1 MLGIPLPEVLIAF
14 GQHMPFQI
22 RKPPLQILE
31 ELHTRFVVVGIHVER
46 HALGQ
51 SVPQQS
57 DVCLCERCGRWN
69 SHRLMSCRQHSPA
82 IRRALGN
89 PQLIPLL
96 QSLDH
101 RFVIHPHVRAP
112 WKAESGLLLLPH
124 ISPLYT
130 QQPPIYIP
138 IRNQQRRR
146 VIKSL
151 PPAPT
156 RHRPIDAR
164 QSAPLHHPRV
174 NLPLVIQKMRRH
186 LINNRLPH
194 KRFEVFQIQFPLRL
208 SSRRP
213 SHCVSPR
220 ARRVSVV
227 CTMPVL
233 LIYPFHRLLESDIFI
248 SHHQVDHIPTHP
260 ASKAF
265 KPISLESQARV
276 PVVMEWAERLMAPHL
291 YSQLLGHI
299 LYRRSPDIIQPF
311 FIDFVDGW
319 LHFDFVFLCR
329 DSG

>member
-46 HALGQ
+46 HTLGQ

-57 DVCLCERCGRWN
+57 DVCLCERCSRRN
-69 SHRLMSCRQHSPA
+69 SHRLMSCRQHCPA
-82 IRRALGN
+82 IRRAFRY
-89 PQLIPLL
+89 PQLIPHPKPLN
-96 QSLDH
+96 H
-101 RFVIHPHVRAP
+101 RLIIHPNVRAAG
-112 WKAESGLLLLPH
+112 KAESGFVFLAH
-124 ISPLYT
+124 ISPLHT
-130 QQPPIYIP
+130 QQPPLHIP
-138 IRNQQRRR
+138 IRNQQRWRIIER
-146 VIKSL
+146 L
-151 PPAPT
+151 PPSPT
-156 RHRPIDAR
+156 RHRLRYAC
-164 QSAPLHHPRV
+164 QSAPPHHPRI
-174 NLPLVIQKMRRH
+174 NPPLVKKKACRH

-299 LYRRSPDIIQPF
+299 LYRRSPDII
-311 FIDFVDGW
+311 
-319 LHFDFVFLCR
+319 
-329 DSG
+329 